1 MFTNTMVNEFYI
13 FMANTYN
20 EYHKNPIN
28 KIKKQAHTH
37 IKTHI
42 QAHKHTNNDITIIEP
57 VVAVVEPVVAVVEP
71 VVVDEPV
78 VVERTEIKLQ
88 TFVEYFLYKLYYNYG
103 VERRMITENIALLF
117 YNKDAKGYKPNE
129 NITMLCRHMILDC
142 KIMRIISIGIPKAIN
157 FNEFTKIYNININDA
172 SSNGAS
178 DSASNASNA
187 SVETYDKTAK
197 YQISKFPEGTMITYN
212 PSLKKLNISIQ
223 PEDNK
228 DNKDDLE
235 TIHNEEGAQEI
246 LNNIVEIKKNINI
259 QFNQMLQYSTRKVVG
274 TGSFGSSKTFLEMF
288 NENNTIAN
296 TNLHNIPDEMMQ
308 DIVLVFNIEHP
319 DNHIIASNSRNYNTL
334 CGVFKFKTEL
344 QSTIEYELIKNID
357 TTNLE
362 QDFEKV
368 FELIKDSFIQLG
380 TNMITHIPVRD
391 FKQSLVNANLDINL
405 HIVEEINKFE
415 NKTIV
420 STNNTLSPLC
430 ANITETIKIIEIVEL
445 SLQELIDIVNNKP
458 KTFQGYIIYGTNG
471 ERTKIMN
478 SKYKELKLLK
488 GNKPIVLEQHNTK
501 NLYYL
506 YWRLMKLQLI
516 PKFINEFDETG
527 KLGYRHLFFWFANIT
542 REYSINLF
550 IVYHNSF
557 VKRTFAKYNIP
568 YSMKPLCGDLHNL
581 YKQNKIPISQLMVEQ
596 YIFTHT
602 AGKLFWR
609 LFSGK

>member
-1 MFTNTMVNEFYI
+1 
-13 FMANTYN
+13 
-20 EYHKNPIN
+20 
-28 KIKKQAHTH
+28 
-37 IKTHI
+37 
-42 QAHKHTNNDITIIEP
+42 
-57 VVAVVEPVVAVVEP
+57 
-71 VVVDEPV
+71 
-78 VVERTEIKLQ
+78 
-88 TFVEYFLYKLYYNYG
+88 
-103 VERRMITENIALLF
+103 
-117 YNKDAKGYKPNE
+117 
-129 NITMLCRHMILDC
+129 
-142 KIMRIISIGIPKAIN
+142 
-157 FNEFTKIYNININDA
+157 
-172 SSNGAS
+172 
-178 DSASNASNA
+178 
-187 SVETYDKTAK
+187 
-197 YQISKFPEGTMITYN
+197 
-212 PSLKKLNISIQ
+212 
-223 PEDNK
+223 
-228 DNKDDLE
+228 
-235 TIHNEEGAQEI
+235 
-246 LNNIVEIKKNINI
+246 
-259 QFNQMLQYSTRKVVG
+259 MLQYSTRKVVG

-296 TNLHNIPDEMMQ
+296 TNLHNIPEEMMQ

-430 ANITETIKIIEIVEL
+430 VNITETIKIIEIVEL

-550 IVYHNSF
+550 MVYHNSF

>member
-1 MFTNTMVNEFYI
+1 MFTNTMVNDFYI
-13 FMANTYN
+13 FMANTYI

-28 KIKKQAHTH
+28 KIKKQARTQKQSQQSKQH
-37 IKTHI
+37 
-42 QAHKHTNNDITIIEP
+42 ITIIEP
-57 VVAVVEPVVAVVEP
+57 VVVVEPVVES
-71 VVVDEPV
+71 
-78 VVERTEIKLQ
+78 TEIKLQ

-157 FNEFTKIYNININDA
+157 FNEFTKIYDININDA
-172 SSNGAS
+172 SSNVSGSS
-178 DSASNASNA
+178 DA
-187 SVETYDKTAK
+187 SVDTQTCVKTAK
-197 YQISKFPEGTMITYN
+197 YQIFKFPEGTMITYN
-212 PSLKKLNISIQ
+212 PSLKKLNINIQ
-223 PEDNK
+223 TE

-235 TIHNEEGAQEI
+235 TINNEEGAQEI
-246 LNNIVEIKKNINI
+246 LNNIDEIKKNINI
-259 QFNQMLQYSTRKVVG
+259 QFNQMLQYSTRKVIG
-274 TGSFGSSKTFLEMF
+274 TSSFGSSKTFLEMF

-296 TNLHNIPDEMMQ
+296 TNLHNIPDEMIQ

-334 CGVFKFKTEL
+334 CGVFKFKSEL
-344 QSTIEYELIKNID
+344 QSTNEYELIKNID
-357 TTNLE
+357 ITNLE
-362 QDFEKV
+362 KDLEHNLEHNLEQV
-368 FELIKDSFIQLG
+368 LELIKNSFIQLG

-391 FKQSLVNANLDINL
+391 FKQSLDNANLDINL
-405 HIVEEINKFE
+405 HIVEEIKKFE

-430 ANITETIKIIEIVEL
+430 VNITETIKIIEIDEL

-488 GNKPIVLEQHNTK
+488 GNKPIVLEQQNTK

-527 KLGYRHLFFWFANIT
+527 TLGYRQLFFWFANIT
-542 REYSINLF
+542 REYSKNLF

-557 VKRTFAKYNIP
+557 VKRTFVKYNIP

-581 YKQNKIPISQLMVEQ
+581 YKQNKIPISQVMVEQ